1 MIRKGIIF
9 AALMTTLSTN
19 GQSMDALLKSVEQNN
34 AQLIAYKKA
43 ADATKTANHAEVVL
57 DDLELGYNRLWGN
70 PTTIGNRHDVSVSQ
84 PIDLPTVFGTKSKVA
99 KGKDALADD
108 EYLARRQDVLL
119 EARLCY
125 VDAVYYNA
133 LINEL
138 QRRCEHASAMSEMQK
153 KQLEA
158 GDINII
164 DYNNMRLTLSN
175 TSTALT
181 QAKAERDAV
190 MAQLKQLNGGISI
203 SVTDTVYTPISL
215 PENFDEWF
223 ETVCASAPAIAL
235 TRDGMTLG
243 RRQLALAKQGWLPKL
258 SLGYMSEKTV
268 GEQYQGITIGM
279 NLPLW
284 SAGKKVKQAK
294 AEAAAAE
301 SMHTA
306 AIESL
311 KSVLSSDYALTKG
324 LIKAATESRANL
336 LSNDNTA
343 NLQKACRAGEMSTLE
358 YLVSLTSYYDAV
370 DKMLS
375 SEREAQRAYARLTMY
390 LL

>member
-43 ADATKTANHAEVVL
+43 ADAAKTANHAEVVM

-223 ETVCASAPAIAL
+223 ETVCATAPTIAL

-268 GEQYQGITIGM
+268 GEQYQGITVGM

-324 LIKAATESRANL
+324 LIKAATESKANL

-343 NLQKACRAGEMSTLE
+343 NLQKACKAGEMSTLE

>member
-43 ADATKTANHAEVVL
+43 ADATKSANHAEVVL

-119 EARLCY
+119 EAQLCY

-268 GEQYQGITIGM
+268 GEQYQGITVGM

>member
-223 ETVCASAPAIAL
+223 ETVCATAPAIAL

-268 GEQYQGITIGM
+268 GEQYQGITVGM
-279 NLPLW
+279 SLPLW

>member
-43 ADATKTANHAEVVL
+43 VDATKSANHAEVVL

-99 KGKDALADD
+99 KSKDALADD
-108 EYLARRQDVLL
+108 EYLVRRQDILL

-138 QRRCEHASAMSEMQK
+138 QRRCEHASAMSAMQK

-223 ETVCASAPAIAL
+223 ETICASSPAIAL

-268 GEQYQGITIGM
+268 GEQYQGITVGM

-324 LIKAATESRANL
+324 LIKAATESKANL

-343 NLQKACRAGEMSTLE
+343 NLQKACKAGEMSTLE

>member
-223 ETVCASAPAIAL
+223 ETVCATAPAIAL

-268 GEQYQGITIGM
+268 GEQYQGITVGM
-279 NLPLW
+279 SLPLW

-311 KSVLSSDYALTKG
+311 KSVISSDYALTKG
-324 LIKAATESRANL
+324 LIKAATESKANL

>member
-324 LIKAATESRANL
+324 LIKEATESKANL

>member
-1 MIRKGIIF
+1 MMKRCILL
-9 AALMTTLSTN
+9 AALIAALSTN
-19 GQSMDALLKSVEQNN
+19 GQTMDALLKSVEQNN
-34 AQLIAYKKA
+34 TQLTAYKKA
-43 ADATKTANHAEVVL
+43 ADATKSANHAEVVL

-108 EYLARRQDVLL
+108 EYLARRQEILL

-138 QRRCEHASAMSEMQK
+138 QRRCDHAGAMAAMQK

-175 TSTALT
+175 AATALT
-181 QAKAERDAV
+181 QAKAERNAV
-190 MAQLKQLNGGISI
+190 MAQLKQLNGGIDI
-203 SVTDTVYTPISL
+203 SVTDSVYAPVSL
-215 PENFDEWF
+215 PNNFDEWF
-223 ETVCASAPAIAL
+223 EKVCASAPTVAL

-258 SLGYMSEKTV
+258 SVGYMSEKTL
-268 GEQYQGITIGM
+268 GEQYQGVAVGM
-279 NLPLW
+279 SLPLW

-301 SMHTA
+301 AMHKA
-306 AIESL
+306 AIEGL
-311 KSVLSSDYALTKG
+311 KSALSSDYALTKG
-324 LIKAATESRANL
+324 LIKAASDSKTSL
-336 LSNDNTA
+336 LANDNTA
-343 NLQKACRAGEMSTLE
+343 NLQKACQAGEMSTLE

-375 SEREAQRAYARLTMY
+375 SEHEAQKAYARLTMY

>member
-223 ETVCASAPAIAL
+223 ETVCATAPAIAL

-268 GEQYQGITIGM
+268 GEQYQGITVGM
-279 NLPLW
+279 SLPLW

-324 LIKAATESRANL
+324 LIKAATESKANL

>member
-9 AALMTTLSTN
+9 AALMTALSTN

-43 ADATKTANHAEVVL
+43 ADATKSANHAEVVL

-70 PTTIGNRHDVSVSQ
+70 PTTIGNRNDVSVSQ

-99 KGKDALADD
+99 KGKDALVDD
-108 EYLARRQDVLL
+108 DYLVRRQDVLL

-235 TRDGMTLG
+235 TRNAITLG

-311 KSVLSSDYALTKG
+311 KSVISSDYALTKG
-324 LIKAATESRANL
+324 LIKAATESKANL

-343 NLQKACRAGEMSTLE
+343 NLQKACKAGEMSTLE

-375 SEREAQRAYARLTMY
+375 SEREAQRAYARLTMF

>member
-43 ADATKTANHAEVVL
+43 ADATKSANHAEVVL

-223 ETVCASAPAIAL
+223 ETVCATAPTIAL

-324 LIKAATESRANL
+324 LIKAATESKANL

-358 YLVSLTSYYDAV
+358 YLISLTAYYDAV
-370 DKMLS
+370 EKMLS

>member
-223 ETVCASAPAIAL
+223 ETVCATAPAIAL

-324 LIKAATESRANL
+324 LIKEATESKANL